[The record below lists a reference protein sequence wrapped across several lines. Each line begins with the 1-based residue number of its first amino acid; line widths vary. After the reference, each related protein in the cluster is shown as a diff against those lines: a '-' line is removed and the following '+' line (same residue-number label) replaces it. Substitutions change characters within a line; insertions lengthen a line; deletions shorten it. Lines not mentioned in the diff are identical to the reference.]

1 MKITKLFAAA
11 ILIFACSTTSFAQ
24 FMGGGSSKVGGGGG
38 ARVSG
43 GSSID
48 SYNALWVSYLPTTMK
63 ASGNGYSSSQSG
75 YNTFAVGVTH
85 AQPLSTTSALLE
97 YGVFGEFTTKSE
109 KESGVTSTMNLIGA
123 KVPVN
128 VLYGLDLGGFVIY
141 PYAGL
146 NARFYVSGKY
156 SLKYEGESES
166 SDVFG
171 DDSDMKRFNLGYQV
185 GVRANFSNFF
195 VGVGYEDMIT
205 SMSTDDD
212 YKLKF
217 NMINL
222 GVGFMF

>member
-1 MKITKLFAAA
+1 MNRIKLFATA
-11 ILIFACSTTSFAQ
+11 ILVFAISSTSFAQ
-24 FMGGGSSKVGGGGG
+24 FVGGGGGG

-109 KESGVTSTMNLIGA
+109 KESSGVTSTMNLIGA

-156 SLKYEGESES
+156 SWKYEGESES